1 MINDIIAAYP
11 ISEYFSELRGKI
23 YQCTSDY
30 ISKIFCVQHTKTG
43 YRVDELEISDVASV
57 VQYMNIGTNEEE
69 QRRIMRAVDK
79 VLNRK
84 IEKPS
89 IEEAR
94 LVAKSKMLGKD
105 VFEANGCRYIVL
117 DNRVLLLECL
127 VESGEVELLPGISGF
142 VTAIS
147 GKAEVFYRSPF
158 YRCTEI
164 KIKSREGL
172 KSVRGLFYSCELL
185 TNLDLSE
192 FNLSN
197 CIDMTSV
204 CFMCNRLRN
213 INLKGADTSKIK
225 SMRKAFVGCS
235 SLSEIDLSSCEPKA
249 LVDME
254 QMFKG
259 CTSLME
265 VNLERF
271 GDIQNIKSHAGMWHN
286 TSSKIKVKWK
296 R

>member
-43 YRVDELEISDVASV
+43 YSVDEIEISDVASV

-69 QRRIMRAVDK
+69 QKRIMRAVDK

-84 IEKPS
+84 IEQPS

-94 LVAKSKMLGKD
+94 LVAKLKMLGKD

-147 GKAEVFYRSPF
+147 DRSPFDVSPF
-158 YRCTEI
+158 YRCKKI
-164 KIKSREGL
+164 KIKSRAGL
-172 KSVRGLFYSCELL
+172 KSVRKLFTNCERL
-185 TNLDLSE
+185 TSLDLSE

-197 CIDMTSV
+197 CIDMTLM
-204 CFMCNRLRN
+204 CFMCNRLCN
-213 INLKGADTSKIK
+213 INLKGVDTSKVK

-235 SLSEIDLSSCEPKA
+235 SLSEIDLSSCEPKD
-249 LVDME
+249 LVDVE